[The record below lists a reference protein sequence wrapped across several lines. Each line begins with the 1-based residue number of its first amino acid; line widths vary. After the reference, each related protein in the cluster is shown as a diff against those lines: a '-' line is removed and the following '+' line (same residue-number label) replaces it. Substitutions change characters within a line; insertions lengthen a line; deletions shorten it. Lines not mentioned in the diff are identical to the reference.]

1 MHSFPPRH
9 PISRARFFLRLS
21 ETSKLDERERF
32 EAFLDASIVFARA
45 ALHHLEFDFKGR
57 LLKSKRPEWKKWW
70 GSLAHVP
77 AVKFFRTERNR
88 ILKEGP
94 LKIGQVI
101 RAGKIIKASELAR
114 DFYYFESRDI
124 PATVTVGKHL
134 ESLETIVS
142 NAETRFGGV
151 GNGTI

>member
-1 MHSFPPRH
+1 M
-9 PISRARFFLRLS
+9 
-21 ETSKLDERERF
+21 
-32 EAFLDASIVFARA
+32 
-45 ALHHLEFDFKGR
+45 
-57 LLKSKRPEWKKWW
+57 
-70 GSLAHVP
+70 AHVP

-101 RAGKIIKASELAR
+101 RAGKILKASELAR
-114 DFYYFESRDI
+114 EFYDVESRDI

-134 ESLETIVS
+134 ESLETIVA